1 MCRLNLYLLQGIM
14 KTQKNE
20 SEENCVKGY
29 EADFRN
35 VPETAETE
43 GLMHNDDM
51 LRFAVQDG
59 WRGWL

>member
-1 MCRLNLYLLQGIM
+1 M